1 MGKYLLLSYTLM
13 QFCEWHIIFMV
24 LYAYRSETIGSVL
37 MLFCYVLPEN
47 ENVRGMKVR
56 DTEFVLLQF
65 ADDPELY
72 LDGSKRLFIE
82 SVKILCFLNSWSK
95 SKTPF
100 YMDR

>member
-1 MGKYLLLSYTLM
+1 
-13 QFCEWHIIFMV
+13 
-24 LYAYRSETIGSVL
+24 

-47 ENVRGMKVR
+47 ENVRGMKVQ

-82 SVKILCFLNSWSK
+82 SVKILCFSRSK

-100 YMDR
+100 YLDR